1 MKSVVKKVITRAT
14 PDISLVNK
22 FYERKYELSRCVY
35 AECQFAVLILPT
47 NRFLSPSSDES
58 FCQKL
63 FLIFYLNSSEVFSD
77 SAIAMPAVLI
87 VEQIVFND
95 KSFGLVQ
102 MEEFKTKPLVEILGC
117 KSWRMEKTGYLLL

>member
-1 MKSVVKKVITRAT
+1 MCLCRMSIRCTYFVKPTDFSVRRPMKV
-14 PDISLVNK
+14 
-22 FYERKYELSRCVY
+22 
-35 AECQFAVLILPT
+35 FAK
-47 NRFLSPSSDES
+47 
-58 FCQKL
+58 KL
-63 FLIFYLNSSEVFSD
+63 FLIFHLNSSEVFSD
-77 SAIAMPAVLI
+77 SAIAVLI

>member
-1 MKSVVKKVITRAT
+1 MPNVN
-14 PDISLVNK
+14 SL
-22 FYERKYELSRCVY
+22 Y
-35 AECQFAVLILPT
+35 I
-47 NRFLSPSSDES
+47 
-58 FCQKL
+58 FCQPTDFSVRRPMKVFAKKL
-63 FLIFYLNSSEVFSD
+63 FLIFHLNSSEVFSD
-77 SAIAMPAVLI
+77 SAIAVLI